1 MRHFL
6 IVDHKGLPSNAS
18 EGVRFVGSL
27 QRPGFEDKDSK
38 VAESEADFFA
48 VQMHEWYSIYVLYS
62 YKRTNTDAKGA
73 ASYFEYYNEES
84 SSASS
89 CLWVRGEHA
98 WYRLEK
104 PAACYLEVS
113 RVEEKKNF
121 FVSICTLVLVMQVN

>member
-1 MRHFL
+1 
-6 IVDHKGLPSNAS
+6 
-18 EGVRFVGSL
+18 VRFVGSL

-48 VQMHEWYSIYVLYS
+48 VQMHEWYAMYVLYW

-104 PAACYLEVS
+104 PAACYLEVYIYIY
-113 RVEEKKNF
+113 
-121 FVSICTLVLVMQVN
+121 ICIYIIYIYIYIYI